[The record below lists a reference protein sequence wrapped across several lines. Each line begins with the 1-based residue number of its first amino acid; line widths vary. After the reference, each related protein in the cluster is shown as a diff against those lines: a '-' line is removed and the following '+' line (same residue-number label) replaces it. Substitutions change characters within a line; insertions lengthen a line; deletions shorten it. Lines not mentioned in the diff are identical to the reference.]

1 MKTLNILSASDKG
14 TRQHG
19 FSLIEIMV
27 GVVIGMIAVLVIYQV
42 FAAAE
47 GIKRNTTSA
56 GDAQQNGLLASF
68 MLGVELANASNG
80 VAMAWQKLQSCPTTA
95 GPSAPATTLR
105 PIPILITDG
114 GGPANPDKFVVNYSI
129 SNLAIA
135 PAPFK
140 AFSGSN
146 TPYTVHAPIGFRVG
160 DIVVAISGGSPGA
173 GTCAVSKVTDV
184 SAPTAAVPT
193 PDDPSGDLNAG
204 QVTIS
209 HTNAPFAFTNDAFL
223 LNMGCGGPPNCP
235 VSNAQRVR
243 YDVDPN
249 GVLRSTSLWDATGP
263 AAVEPAPNPLAS
275 NIVNMKL
282 LYGIDNNGDGILDTW
297 VAPTG
302 LWSDASVLAAD
313 APTLRRIKAVR
324 LGIIVRG
331 EQWDRDAPD
340 KTVTLFDDS
349 GIPFPQAFPRFDPG
363 SGMGN
368 YRYRSYETIIPI
380 RNSVWN

>member
-1 MKTLNILSASDKG
+1 MKTPNILSTPDRR

-95 GPSAPATTLR
+95 SAATTLR
-105 PIPILITDG
+105 PIPILITAG
-114 GGPANPDKFVVNYSI
+114 AGPTIPDKFVVNYSI

-140 AFSGSN
+140 AASGSN
-146 TPYTVHAPIGFRVG
+146 APYTVHAPIGFRVG
-160 DIVVAISGGSPGA
+160 DIVIAISGGSPGA
-173 GTCAVSKVTDV
+173 GTCATSRVTAV
-184 SAPTAAVPT
+184 SAPPPGP
-193 PDDPSGDLNAG
+193 PDESAG

-209 HTNAPFAFTNDAFL
+209 HTNAPFAFTDDAFL
-223 LNMGCGGPPNCP
+223 LNMGPA
-235 VSNAQRVR
+235 SNAQRVL
-243 YDVDPN
+243 YDVDAN
-249 GVLRSTSLWDATGP
+249 GVLRSTSLWDATG
-263 AAVEPAPNPLAS
+263 AAAAAPVPNPLAS

-282 LYGIDNNGDGILDTW
+282 LYGIDNNGDGTLDEW
-297 VAPTG
+297 VAPTATG
-302 LWSDASVLAAD
+302 AWSDTNVLAAD

-340 KTVTLFDDS
+340 VTARLFDDA
-349 GIPFPQAFPRFDPG
+349 IPFSQAFPR
-363 SGMGN
+363 SGGGN
-368 YRYRSYETIIPI
+368 YRYRWYETIIPM
-380 RNSVWN
+380 RNPVWN

>member
-1 MKTLNILSASDKG
+1 MKTLNILSAPD
-14 TRQHG
+14 RRAHQHG

-80 VAMAWQKLQSCPTTA
+80 VAMAWQKLQSCPTTLNA
-95 GPSAPATTLR
+95 ATTLR

-114 GGPANPDKFVVNYSI
+114 GGPTTPDQFVVNYSV

-140 AFSGSN
+140 AASGTN
-146 TPYTVHAPIGFRVG
+146 APYVVHAPIGFRVG

-173 GTCAVSKVTDV
+173 GTCAVSSVTAV
-184 SAPTAAVPT
+184 SSPPT
-193 PDDPSGDLNAG
+193 PGPPDESAG

-209 HTNAPFAFTNDAFL
+209 HTNAPFAFTDDAFL
-223 LNMGCGGPPNCP
+223 LDMGPA
-235 VSNAQRVR
+235 SNAQRVR
-243 YDVDPN
+243 YDVDTN
-249 GVLRSTSLWDATGP
+249 GVLRSTSLWDPNG
-263 AAVEPAPNPLAS
+263 AAAAAPVPNPLAS

-282 LYGIDNNGDGILDTW
+282 LYGIDSNGDGILDTW

-302 LWSDASVLAAD
+302 AWSDASVLAAD
-313 APTLRRIKAVR
+313 APTLRKIKAVR

-340 KTVTLFDDS
+340 VTAHLFDDA
-349 GIPFPQAFPRFDPG
+349 IPFSQPFLR
-363 SGMGN
+363 SGGCN
-368 YRYRSYETIIPI
+368 YRYRWYETIIPM
-380 RNSVWN
+380 RNPVWN

>member
-1 MKTLNILSASDKG
+1 MKTLHILSASDKR

-27 GVVIGMIAVLVIYQV
+27 GIVIGMIAVLVIYQV

-95 GPSAPATTLR
+95 NPATTLR

-114 GGPANPDKFVVNYSI
+114 GGPTHPDKFVVNYSI

-140 AFSGSN
+140 ANSGSN
-146 TPYTVHAPIGFRVG
+146 APYVVHAPIGFRVG
-160 DIVVAISGGSPGA
+160 DIVVAISPAAPGT
-173 GTCAVSKVTDV
+173 GTCAISSVTAV
-184 SAPTAAVPT
+184 SAPSAGP
-193 PDDPSGDLNAG
+193 PDESAG

-209 HTNAPFAFTNDAFL
+209 HTNAPFAFSDSSFL
-223 LNMGCGGPPNCP
+223 LNMGAP
-235 VSNAQRVR
+235 SNVQRVL
-243 YDVDPN
+243 YDVDTN
-249 GVLRSTSLWDATGP
+249 GVLRSTSLWDATG
-263 AAVEPAPNPLAS
+263 AAAAAPVPNPLAS

-282 LYGIDNNGDGILDTW
+282 LYGIDNDGDGVLDTW
-297 VAPTG
+297 VAPIG
-302 LWSDASVLAAD
+302 AWSDANVLAAD
-313 APTLRRIKAVR
+313 APTLRKIKAVR
-324 LGIIVRG
+324 LGVIVRG

-349 GIPFPQAFPRFDPG
+349 GIPFSQPFPRFDPG

-368 YRYRSYETIIPI
+368 YRYRSYETIIPM
-380 RNSVWN
+380 RNPVWN

>member
-1 MKTLNILSASDKG
+1 MKTLTILSAPD
-14 TRQHG
+14 RPADQRG

-95 GPSAPATTLR
+95 NAATTLR

-114 GGPANPDKFVVNYSI
+114 GGPTVPDKFVVNYSI

-135 PAPFK
+135 LAPFK
-140 AFSGSN
+140 ADSGVDA
-146 TPYTVHAPIGFRVG
+146 PYIVHAPIGFRVG

-173 GTCAVSKVTDV
+173 GTCAVSSVTAV
-184 SAPTAAVPT
+184 SSPPT
-193 PDDPSGDLNAG
+193 PGPPDESAG

-209 HTNAPFAFTNDAFL
+209 HTSAPFAFTDSAFL
-223 LNMGCGGPPNCP
+223 LNMGAA
-235 VSNAQRVR
+235 SNVQRVR
-243 YDVDPN
+243 YDVDAN
-249 GVLRSTSLWDATGP
+249 GVLRSTSLWDPTG
-263 AAVEPAPNPLAS
+263 AAAAAPVPNPLAS

-282 LYGIDNNGDGILDTW
+282 LYGIDTVGDGFLHAW

-313 APTLRRIKAVR
+313 APTLRSIKAVR

-340 KTVTLFDDS
+340 VTAHLFDDA
-349 GIPFPQAFPRFDPG
+349 IPFSQAFLR
-363 SGMGN
+363 SGGGN
-368 YRYRSYETIIPI
+368 YRYRWYETIIPM
-380 RNSVWN
+380 RNPVWN

>member
-1 MKTLNILSASDKG
+1 MKTLNILSASDKR

-80 VAMAWQKLQSCPTTA
+80 VAMAWEKLQSCPTTA
-95 GPSAPATTLR
+95 SAATTLR

-114 GGPANPDKFVVNYSI
+114 GALPDKFVVNYSI
-129 SNLAIA
+129 SNLVIA

-140 AFSGSN
+140 AASGVN
-146 TPYTVHAPIGFRVG
+146 APYKVHAPIGFRVG

-173 GTCAVSKVTDV
+173 GTCAISSIVAAGSNLTPTSGPPDESAGWVTL
-184 SAPTAAVPT
+184 A
-193 PDDPSGDLNAG
+193 
-204 QVTIS
+204 
-209 HTNAPFAFTNDAFL
+209 HTNAPFAFTDDAFL
-223 LNMGCGGPPNCP
+223 LNMGPA
-235 VSNAQRVR
+235 SNAQRVL
-243 YDVDPN
+243 YDVDAN
-249 GVLRSTSLWDATGP
+249 GVLRSTSLWDATGA
-263 AAVEPAPNPLAS
+263 AAVAPAPNPLAS

-302 LWSDASVLAAD
+302 AWSDASVLAAD

-368 YRYRSYETIIPI
+368 YRYRSYETIIPM
-380 RNSVWN
+380 RNPVWN

>member
-1 MKTLNILSASDKG
+1 MKTLNILSAPHRRADQ
-14 TRQHG
+14 RG

-95 GPSAPATTLR
+95 NAATTLR

-114 GGPANPDKFVVNYSI
+114 GGPTIPDKFVVNYSV

-135 PAPFK
+135 LAPFK
-140 AFSGSN
+140 AASGSN
-146 TPYTVHAPIGFRVG
+146 APYIVHAPIGFRVG
-160 DIVVAISGGSPGA
+160 DIVVAISGGSPGT
-173 GTCAVSKVTDV
+173 GTCATSSVTAV
-184 SAPTAAVPT
+184 SAPTPGP
-193 PDDPSGDLNAG
+193 PDESAG

-209 HTNAPFAFTNDAFL
+209 HTNAPFAFTDDAFL
-223 LNMGCGGPPNCP
+223 LNMGPA
-235 VSNAQRVR
+235 SNAQRVL
-243 YDVDPN
+243 YDVVN
-249 GVLRSTSLWDATGP
+249 GVLRSTSLWDPNG
-263 AAVEPAPNPLAS
+263 AAAAAPVPNPLAS

-282 LYGIDNNGDGILDTW
+282 LYGIDSDGDGILDTW

-340 KTVTLFDDS
+340 VTAHLFDDA
-349 GIPFPQAFPRFDPG
+349 IPFSQAFLR
-363 SGMGN
+363 SGGGN
-368 YRYRSYETIIPI
+368 YRYRWYETIIPM
-380 RNSVWN
+380 RNPVWN

>member
-1 MKTLNILSASDKG
+1 MKTLNILRVPDRRA
-14 TRQHG
+14 RQRG

-27 GVVIGMIAVLVIYQV
+27 GVVIAMIAVLVIYQV

-95 GPSAPATTLR
+95 NAATTLR
-105 PIPILITDG
+105 PIPILISDG
-114 GGPANPDKFVVNYSI
+114 GGPTIPDQFVVNYSV

-140 AFSGSN
+140 AASGTN
-146 TPYTVHAPIGFRVG
+146 APYVVHAPIGFRVG

-173 GTCAVSKVTDV
+173 GTCAVSSIV
-184 SAPTAAVPT
+184 AAGSNLT
-193 PDDPSGDLNAG
+193 PSTGPPDESAG
-204 QVTIS
+204 QVTLA
-209 HTNAPFAFTNDAFL
+209 HTNAPFAFTDDAFL
-223 LNMGCGGPPNCP
+223 LNMGPA
-235 VSNAQRVR
+235 SNAQRVL
-243 YDVDPN
+243 YDVDVN
-249 GVLRSTSLWDATGP
+249 GVLRSTSLWDPNGA
-263 AAVEPAPNPLAS
+263 AAVAPVPNPLAS

-282 LYGIDNNGDGILDTW
+282 LYGIDNVGDGFLHAW
-297 VAPTG
+297 VTPTG
-302 LWSDASVLAAD
+302 PWSDANVLAAD

-340 KTVTLFDDS
+340 VTAHLFDDA
-349 GIPFPQAFPRFDPG
+349 IPFSQAFLR
-363 SGMGN
+363 SGGGN
-368 YRYRSYETIIPI
+368 YRYRWYETIIPM
-380 RNSVWN
+380 RNPVWN

>member
-1 MKTLNILSASDKG
+1 MKTLHILSASDKR

-27 GVVIGMIAVLVIYQV
+27 GIVIGMIAVLVIYQV

-68 MLGVELANASNG
+68 MLGVELSNASNG
-80 VAMAWQKLQSCPTTA
+80 VAIAWQKLQSCPTTA
-95 GPSAPATTLR
+95 SAATTLR

-114 GGPANPDKFVVNYSI
+114 GGPTIADKFVVNYSI

-140 AFSGSN
+140 AASGSN
-146 TPYTVHAPIGFRVG
+146 APYIVHAPIGFRVG
-160 DIVVAISGGSPGA
+160 DIVVAISPGA
-173 GTCAVSKVTDV
+173 PGTGTCAISSVTAVSP
-184 SAPTAAVPT
+184 PTTGP
-193 PDDPSGDLNAG
+193 PDESAG

-209 HTNAPFAFTNDAFL
+209 HTNAPVAFTDDAFL
-223 LNMGCGGPPNCP
+223 LNMGAP
-235 VSNAQRVR
+235 SNVQRVL
-243 YDVDPN
+243 YDVDAN
-249 GVLRSTSLWDATGP
+249 GVLRSTSLWDATG
-263 AAVEPAPNPLAS
+263 AAAAAPVPNPLAS

-282 LYGIDNNGDGILDTW
+282 LYGIDNDGDGILDTW

-302 LWSDASVLAAD
+302 PWSDASVLAAD
-313 APTLRRIKAVR
+313 APTLRKIKAVR

-331 EQWDRDAPD
+331 EQWDREAKDV
-340 KTVTLFDDS
+340 TVHLFDDA
-349 GIPFPQAFPRFDPG
+349 IPFSQTFVAAG
-363 SGMGN
+363 GN
-368 YRYRSYETIIPI
+368 YRYRWYETVIPM
-380 RNSVWN
+380 RNPVWN

>member
-1 MKTLNILSASDKG
+1 MKTPNILSAPDRR

-80 VAMAWQKLQSCPTTA
+80 VAMAWEKLQSCPTTTNA
-95 GPSAPATTLR
+95 ATTLR

-114 GGPANPDKFVVNYSI
+114 GGPTIPDKFVVNYSI

-135 PAPFK
+135 PAPFMQDMT
-140 AFSGSN
+140 GPN
-146 TPYTVHAPIGFRVG
+146 TPFWIHAPIGFSVG

-173 GTCAVSKVTDV
+173 GTCVISNITAVSSPPTSGLPDT
-184 SAPTAAVPT
+184 SAGWVRITVANLPVKLLDT
-193 PDDPSGDLNAG
+193 
-204 QVTIS
+204 
-209 HTNAPFAFTNDAFL
+209 AFL
-223 LNMGCGGPPNCP
+223 LNMGCFPGSRPDCPPS
-235 VSNAQRVR
+235 SNAAQRVR

-263 AAVEPAPNPLAS
+263 AAVAQVPNPLAS

-282 LYGIDNNGDGILDTW
+282 LYGIDSNGDGILDTW

-313 APTLRRIKAVR
+313 APTLRKIKAVR

-340 KTVTLFDDS
+340 VTARLFDDAM
-349 GIPFPQAFPRFDPG
+349 PFSQAFPR
-363 SGMGN
+363 SGGGN
-368 YRYRSYETIIPI
+368 YRYRWYETIIPM
-380 RNSVWN
+380 RNPVWN

>member
-1 MKTLNILSASDKG
+1 MKTLNIPSAPDK
-14 TRQHG
+14 RADQHG

-80 VAMAWQKLQSCPTTA
+80 VALAWQKLQSCPTTV
-95 GPSAPATTLR
+95 SAATTLR
-105 PIPILITDG
+105 PMPILISAG
-114 GGPANPDKFVVNYSI
+114 AGPTIPDQFVVNYSV

-135 PAPFK
+135 PAPFT
-140 AFSGSN
+140 ALSGSN
-146 TPYTVHAPIGFRVG
+146 AAYVVHAPIGFRVG

-173 GTCAVSKVTDV
+173 GTCAVSGVTGV
-184 SAPTAAVPT
+184 TG
-193 PDDPSGDLNAG
+193 PDGAG
-204 QVTIS
+204 KVTIS
-209 HTNAPFAFTNDAFL
+209 HTNAPFTFTDDAFL
-223 LNMGCGGPPNCP
+223 LNMGPA
-235 VSNAQRVR
+235 SNAQRVL
-243 YDVDPN
+243 YDIDAK
-249 GVLRSTSLWDATGP
+249 GVLRSTSLWDATGA
-263 AAVEPAPNPLAS
+263 AAVAPVPNPLAS

-313 APTLRRIKAVR
+313 APTLRKIKAVR

-331 EQWDRDAPD
+331 EQWDREAPD
-340 KTVTLFDDS
+340 VTAHLFDDA
-349 GIPFPQAFPRFDPG
+349 IPFSQAFLR
-363 SGMGN
+363 SGGGN
-368 YRYRSYETIIPI
+368 YRYRWYETIIPM
-380 RNSVWN
+380 RNPVWN

>member
-1 MKTLNILSASDKG
+1 MKTPNIPSAPDRR

-80 VAMAWQKLQSCPTTA
+80 VALAWQKLQSCPTTTNA
-95 GPSAPATTLR
+95 ATTLR

-114 GGPANPDKFVVNYSI
+114 GGPTSPDQFVVNYSV
-129 SNLAIA
+129 SNVAIA
-135 PAPFK
+135 PAPFTGP
-140 AFSGSN
+140 FSSGS
-146 TPYTVHAPIGFRVG
+146 YVVHAPIGFSKN
-160 DIVVAISGGSPGA
+160 DIVVAISGGSSGA
-173 GTCAVSKVTDV
+173 GTCVVSSVSNPPAVDLATGQATIDHTP
-184 SAPTAAVPT
+184 APVATCA
-193 PDDPSGDLNAG
+193 NC
-204 QVTIS
+204 
-209 HTNAPFAFTNDAFL
+209 DAFL
-223 LNMGCGGPPNCP
+223 LNMGAG
-235 VSNAQRVR
+235 SNVQRVR
-243 YDVDPN
+243 YDVAN
-249 GVLRSTSLWDATGP
+249 GVLRSTSLWDPNG
-263 AAVEPAPNPLAS
+263 AAAAAPVPNPLAS

-302 LWSDASVLAAD
+302 LWSDANVLAAD
-313 APTLRRIKAVR
+313 APTLRKIKAVR
-324 LGIIVRG
+324 LGIIVQG

-340 KTVTLFDDS
+340 VTAHLFDDA
-349 GIPFPQAFPRFDPG
+349 IPFSQAFLR
-363 SGMGN
+363 SGGGN
-368 YRYRSYETIIPI
+368 YRYRWYETIIPL
-380 RNSVWN
+380 RNPVWN

>member
-1 MKTLNILSASDKG
+1 MKTLNMLRAPDRRA
-14 TRQHG
+14 RQRG

-27 GVVIGMIAVLVIYQV
+27 GVVIAMIAVLVIYQV

-80 VAMAWQKLQSCPTTA
+80 VAMAWQKLQSCPTTLNA
-95 GPSAPATTLR
+95 ATTLR
-105 PIPILITDG
+105 PIPILISAG
-114 GGPANPDKFVVNYSI
+114 AGPIDPDKFVVNYSI

-135 PAPFK
+135 AAPFK
-140 AFSGSN
+140 AASGTN
-146 TPYTVHAPIGFRVG
+146 APYIVHAPIGFRVG

-173 GTCAVSKVTDV
+173 GTCVTSSVTAV
-184 SAPTAAVPT
+184 SAPTPGP
-193 PDDPSGDLNAG
+193 PDESAG

-209 HTNAPFAFTNDAFL
+209 HTTAPFAFTDDAFL
-223 LNMGCGGPPNCP
+223 LNMGPA
-235 VSNAQRVR
+235 SNVQRVL
-243 YDVDPN
+243 YDVDN
-249 GVLRSTSLWDATGP
+249 GVLRSTSLWDPNG
-263 AAVEPAPNPLAS
+263 AAAAAPVPNPLAS

-282 LYGIDNNGDGILDTW
+282 LYGIDSDGDGILDTW
-297 VAPTG
+297 VAPIG
-302 LWSDASVLAAD
+302 PWSDASVLAAD

-340 KTVTLFDDS
+340 VTVHLFDDAIPPQTFLRS
-349 GIPFPQAFPRFDPG
+349 GG
-363 SGMGN
+363 GN
-368 YRYRSYETIIPI
+368 YRYRWYETIIPM
-380 RNSVWN
+380 RNPVWN

>member
-1 MKTLNILSASDKG
+1 MKTLNILTSDKRG
-14 TRQHG
+14 RQHG

-27 GVVIGMIAVLVIYQV
+27 GIVIGLIAVLVIYQV

-47 GIKRNTTSA
+47 GIKRNTISA

-95 GPSAPATTLR
+95 SAATTLR

-114 GGPANPDKFVVNYSI
+114 GGPTIPDKFVVNYSI

-140 AFSGSN
+140 AASGSN
-146 TPYTVHAPIGFRVG
+146 APYIVHAPIGFRVG

-173 GTCAVSKVTDV
+173 GTCAISSVTAV
-184 SAPTAAVPT
+184 SAPTPGP
-193 PDDPSGDLNAG
+193 PDQSAG

-209 HTNAPFAFTNDAFL
+209 HTNAPFAFTDDAFL
-223 LNMGCGGPPNCP
+223 LNMGPP
-235 VSNAQRVR
+235 SNVQRVL
-243 YDVDPN
+243 YDVDAN
-249 GVLRSTSLWDATGP
+249 HVLRSTSLWDPNG
-263 AAVEPAPNPLAS
+263 AAAGAPVPNPLAS

-282 LYGIDNNGDGILDTW
+282 LYGIDNDGDGILDAW

-302 LWSDASVLAAD
+302 PWSDANVLAAD
-313 APTLRRIKAVR
+313 AATLRKIKAVR
-324 LGIIVRG
+324 LGIIVQG

-340 KTVTLFDDS
+340 VTATLFGDA
-349 GIPFPQAFPRFDPG
+349 IPFSQTFPR
-363 SGMGN
+363 SGGGN
-368 YRYRSYETIIPI
+368 YRYRWYETVIPM
-380 RNSVWN
+380 RNPVWN

>member
-1 MKTLNILSASDKG
+1 MKTPNILSAPD
-14 TRQHG
+14 RRADQRG

-95 GPSAPATTLR
+95 SAATTLR

-114 GGPANPDKFVVNYSI
+114 GGPTIPDKFVVNYSV

-209 HTNAPFAFTNDAFL
+209 HTPAPFTFTENAFL
-223 LNMGCGGPPNCP
+223 LNMGPA
-235 VSNAQRVR
+235 SNTQRVR
-243 YDVDPN
+243 YDVDAN
-249 GVLRSTSLWDATGP
+249 GVLRSTSLWDATG
-263 AAVEPAPNPLAS
+263 AAAAAPVPNPLAS

-282 LYGIDNNGDGILDTW
+282 LYGIDSNGDGILDTW

-302 LWSDASVLAAD
+302 LWSDANVLAAD
-313 APTLRRIKAVR
+313 APTLRKIKAVR

-340 KTVTLFDDS
+340 VTAHLFDDA
-349 GIPFPQAFPRFDPG
+349 IPFSQAFMR
-363 SGMGN
+363 SGGGN
-368 YRYRSYETIIPI
+368 YRYRWYETIIPM
-380 RNSVWN
+380 RNPVWN

>member
-1 MKTLNILSASDKG
+1 MKTLNILSASDKR

-80 VAMAWQKLQSCPTTA
+80 VAMAWEKLQSCPMTA

-105 PIPILITDG
+105 PIPILITAG
-114 GGPANPDKFVVNYSI
+114 AGPTFPDKFVVNYSI

-140 AFSGSN
+140 AASGSN
-146 TPYTVHAPIGFRVG
+146 APYTVHAPIGFRVG

-173 GTCAVSKVTDV
+173 GTCATSSVTAV
-184 SAPTAAVPT
+184 SAPTT
-193 PDDPSGDLNAG
+193 TLPDESAG

-209 HTNAPFAFTNDAFL
+209 HTNAPFAFTDDAFL

-282 LYGIDNNGDGILDTW
+282 LYGIDSNGDGILDTW

-313 APTLRRIKAVR
+313 APTLRKIKAVR

-340 KTVTLFDDS
+340 VTARLFDDA
-349 GIPFPQAFPRFDPG
+349 IPFSQAFPR
-363 SGMGN
+363 SGGGN
-368 YRYRSYETIIPI
+368 YRYRWYETIIPM
-380 RNSVWN
+380 RNPVWT

>member
-1 MKTLNILSASDKG
+1 MKTLNILTSDKRA
-14 TRQHG
+14 RQHG

-27 GVVIGMIAVLVIYQV
+27 GIVIGLIAVLVIYQV

-80 VAMAWQKLQSCPTTA
+80 VALVWQKLGSCPTTT
-95 GPSAPATTLR
+95 SAATTLR
-105 PIPILITDG
+105 PIPVLITDG
-114 GGPANPDKFVVNYSI
+114 GGPTIPDQFVINYGI
-129 SNLAIA
+129 SNQVIF
-135 PAPFK
+135 APFK
-140 AFSGSN
+140 AASGTN
-146 TPYTVHAPIGFRVG
+146 AAYTVHAPIGFRAG
-160 DIVVAISGGSPGA
+160 DIIVAISGGSPGA

-193 PDDPSGDLNAG
+193 PPDDPTGDLNAG

-209 HTNAPFAFTNDAFL
+209 HTNAPFAFTDDATL

-243 YDVDPN
+243 YNVDAA
-249 GVLRSTSLWDATGP
+249 GTLYSTSLWDATGAP
-263 AAVEPAPNPLAS
+263 QSPLHPNPLAS

-282 LYGIDNNGDGILDTW
+282 LYGIDSDGDGFLDTW
-297 VAPTG
+297 VAPTDA
-302 LWSDASVLAAD
+302 WSDASVLAAD
-313 APTLRRIKAVR
+313 AATLRRIKAVR
-324 LGIIVRG
+324 LGVIVRG

-368 YRYRSYETIIPI
+368 YRYRSYETIIPM
-380 RNSVWN
+380 RNPVWN

>member
-1 MKTLNILSASDKG
+1 MKTLDILSAPD
-14 TRQHG
+14 RRAHQHG
-19 FSLIEIMV
+19 FSLIEILV

-47 GIKRNTTSA
+47 GIKRNITSA

-80 VAMAWQKLQSCPTTA
+80 VAMAWQKLQSCPTTVNA
-95 GPSAPATTLR
+95 ATTLR
-105 PIPILITDG
+105 PIPILISAG
-114 GGPANPDKFVVNYSI
+114 AGPIFPDKFVVNYSV

-140 AFSGSN
+140 ATSGTN
-146 TPYTVHAPIGFRVG
+146 APYVVHAPIGFRVG

-173 GTCAVSKVTDV
+173 GTCAVSSVTAV
-184 SAPTAAVPT
+184 SAPTAPPLG
-193 PDDPSGDLNAG
+193 PDGDQFAG
-204 QVTIS
+204 QVTIA
-209 HTNAPFAFTNDAFL
+209 HTPAPFTFTEDAFL
-223 LNMGCGGPPNCP
+223 LNMGQA
-235 VSNAQRVR
+235 SNTQRVL
-243 YDVDPN
+243 YDVDTN
-249 GVLRSTSLWDATGP
+249 GVLRSTSLWDATG
-263 AAVEPAPNPLAS
+263 AAAAAPVPNPLAS

-302 LWSDASVLAAD
+302 VWSDASVLAAD
-313 APTLRRIKAVR
+313 APTLRKIKAVR

-340 KTVTLFDDS
+340 VTAHLFDDA
-349 GIPFPQAFPRFDPG
+349 IPFSQAFLRS
-363 SGMGN
+363 SGGN
-368 YRYRSYETIIPI
+368 YRYRWYETIIPM

>member
-1 MKTLNILSASDKG
+1 MKTPNILSAPD
-14 TRQHG
+14 RRADQRG

-95 GPSAPATTLR
+95 NAATTLR
-105 PIPILITDG
+105 PIPILITAG
-114 GGPANPDKFVVNYSI
+114 AGPTFPDQFVVNYSI

-140 AFSGSN
+140 AASGSN
-146 TPYTVHAPIGFRVG
+146 APYTVHAPIGFRVG

-173 GTCAVSKVTDV
+173 GTCATSRVTAV
-184 SAPTAAVPT
+184 SAPTPGP
-193 PDDPSGDLNAG
+193 PDESAG

-209 HTNAPFAFTNDAFL
+209 HTNAPFAFTDDAFL
-223 LNMGCGGPPNCP
+223 LNMGAA
-235 VSNAQRVR
+235 SNVQRVL
-243 YDVDPN
+243 YDVDLN
-249 GVLRSTSLWDATGP
+249 GVLRSTSLWDPNG
-263 AAVEPAPNPLAS
+263 AAAAAPVPNPLAS

-282 LYGIDNNGDGILDTW
+282 LYGIDNDGDGFLDTW

-313 APTLRRIKAVR
+313 ASTLRKIKAVR

-340 KTVTLFDDS
+340 VTAHLFDDA
-349 GIPFPQAFPRFDPG
+349 IPFSQAFMR
-363 SGMGN
+363 SGGGN
-368 YRYRSYETIIPI
+368 YRYRWYETIIPM
-380 RNSVWN
+380 RNPVWN